1 MLRALSKPIRIIFRW
16 QVLVTAAIALPS
28 GFFAGAHGVWS
39 AVLGGVVSIF
49 GGLASAAML
58 SKSGAQSGGGVLLT
72 AVMAEGIRVGLI
84 VVLLWIVLATYRE
97 VVVLAFLGSFIA
109 TVLLFAMAFFVRE
122 Y

>member
-16 QVLVTAAIALPS
+16 QVLVTAAIALAS
-28 GFFAGAHGVWS
+28 GIIAGAHGVWS
-39 AVLGGVVSIF
+39 ALLGGLVSIF

-58 SKSGAQSGGGVLLT
+58 SKGAARSGGGILLKAMT
-72 AVMAEGIRVGLI
+72 AEGIRVALI

-97 VVVLAFLGSFIA
+97 VVVPAFLGSFIA
-109 TVLLFAMAFFVRE
+109 TVLLFAMAFLVRE